1 MSSDQQIA
9 ANRLNAERSTGP
21 RTPAGKAIVSSNA
34 MKHGLT
40 ARDVVLPNENLDEY
54 ESFRSDLLARLNPH
68 DALEGTLA
76 EGIVAYKWRLRRA
89 LKFEAALH
97 RRGFQELLVRKAENS
112 VQQYEKDKVQSFAT
126 KSVADCDRQAHEDAK
141 QRLACAQAE
150 LDDPSFQVTRV
161 LEMFS
166 QPLSNLLRYEAA
178 HSRSMLRAL
187 HELERLQARRAGE
200 HVCAPEV
207 VDVDFQIPEDP
218 QPDIEETVLNK

>member
-9 ANRLNAERSTGP
+9 ANRLNAQRSTGP
-21 RTPAGKAIVSSNA
+21 RTSAGKAKVSVNA

-97 RRGFQELLVRKAENS
+97 RCGFQELLVRKAENS
-112 VQQYEKDKVQSFAT
+112 VVHSQNSNSNVLMMESLENRP
-126 KSVADCDRQAHEDAK
+126 CDDGTES
-141 QRLACAQAE
+141 LCAST
-150 LDDPSFQVTRV
+150 LGRV
-161 LEMFS
+161 F
-166 QPLSNLLRYEAA
+166 
-178 HSRSMLRAL
+178 
-187 HELERLQARRAGE
+187 
-200 HVCAPEV
+200 V
-207 VDVDFQIPEDP
+207 
-218 QPDIEETVLNK
+218 